1 MTIRDGDDGWPGDGE
16 GGGPCVLVRI
26 RNENNVRRYYLL
38 DLQDNL
44 FGGVTLIR
52 EWGRIGGGG
61 QRRLVFFDERRQ
73 ALRALK
79 SFARAKVR
87 RGYRR
92 VPGMPA

>member
-1 MTIRDGDDGWPGDGE
+1 MTIRDGDDGRPGDGE

-52 EWGRIGGGG
+52 E
-61 QRRLVFFDERRQ
+61 
-73 ALRALK
+73 
-79 SFARAKVR
+79 
-87 RGYRR
+87 
-92 VPGMPA
+92 

>member
-1 MTIRDGDDGWPGDGE
+1 MPDDTGDGWPG
-16 GGGPCVLVRI
+16 GGMDAGPCVLVRI
-26 RNENNVRRYYLL
+26 RNQSNVRRYYLL

-44 FGGVTLIR
+44 FGGVTLVR
-52 EWGRIGGGG
+52 EWGRIGGAG

-73 ALRALK
+73 AVRALA

-92 VPGMPA
+92 VAGLPV